1 MPPDT
6 KAKGVS
12 TSKQIK
18 VNKTSLAMIIVVLM
32 TMANEVIIKVKTP
45 PITLSL
51 TLFFK

>member
-18 VNKTSLAMIIVVLM
+18 VNKISLAMI
-32 TMANEVIIKVKTP
+32 MANEVIIKVKTP
-45 PITLSL
+45 PLTLSL